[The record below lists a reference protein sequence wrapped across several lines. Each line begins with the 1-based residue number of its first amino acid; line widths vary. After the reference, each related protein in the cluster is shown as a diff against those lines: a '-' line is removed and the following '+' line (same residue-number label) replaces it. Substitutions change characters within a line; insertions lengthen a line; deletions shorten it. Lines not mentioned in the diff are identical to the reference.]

1 MCDNSVQALRRCA
14 VVELEHPGEAL
25 TAPNRAGVNQGSR
38 GRDAFIAQTLVR
50 PFLMIVIDKRSY
62 GSPEVSFAEWHN
74 ARQTLGL
81 DGPDKSFGKRVQ
93 IRTPG
98 RQQQGRHTTVPK
110 SLPEGD
116 GVERVSVS
124 NSSSGRCWELDKVT
138 AVGDPTHIGQ
148 LGTSDGVSASEAHGS
163 MAVQ

>member
-1 MCDNSVQALRRCA
+1 
-14 VVELEHPGEAL
+14 
-25 TAPNRAGVNQGSR
+25 
-38 GRDAFIAQTLVR
+38 
-50 PFLMIVIDKRSY
+50 MIVIDKRSY

-110 SLPEGD
+110 PLPEGD
-116 GVERVSVS
+116 GVERVSVQNEIVHAAEEAS
-124 NSSSGRCWELDKVT
+124 
-138 AVGDPTHIGQ
+138 
-148 LGTSDGVSASEAHGS
+148 SASVRFRATCVIQFAPG
-163 MAVQ
+163 